1 MEDDGL
7 PLSEA
12 VLAAVAEREG
22 VAEDELEPPLFDAI
36 NPESL
41 DTLFRESEGA
51 VTFEYAGYDVTVD
64 SEGRV
69 GLDGKPARSR

>member
-1 MEDDGL
+1 MVEEGHT
-7 PLSEA
+7 LSEA

-22 VAEDELEPPLFDAI
+22 VREDELEPPLFDAV

-41 DTLFRESEGA
+41 DTLFRDSTGT

-64 SEGRV
+64 SEGQVR
-69 GLDGKPARSR
+69 LDGKPAERR